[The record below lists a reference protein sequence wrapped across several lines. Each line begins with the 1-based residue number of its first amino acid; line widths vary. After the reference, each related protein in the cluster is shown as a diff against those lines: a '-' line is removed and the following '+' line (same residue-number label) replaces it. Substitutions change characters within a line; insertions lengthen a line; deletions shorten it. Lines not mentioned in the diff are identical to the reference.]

1 MKKLIINSIMV
12 VIITPL
18 VLLASYTFA
27 YEILLFKSEV
37 TTMDV
42 LNQNQIMCDGC
53 AKYKD
58 NLKQVKLKDIP
69 QPVLLCDECQLKFK
83 EVNND

>member
-1 MKKLIINSIMV
+1 MV

-37 TTMDV
+37 TRMEV

-53 AKYKD
+53 AEYKD

-69 QPVLLCDECQLKFK
+69 QQVLLCEECQLKFK